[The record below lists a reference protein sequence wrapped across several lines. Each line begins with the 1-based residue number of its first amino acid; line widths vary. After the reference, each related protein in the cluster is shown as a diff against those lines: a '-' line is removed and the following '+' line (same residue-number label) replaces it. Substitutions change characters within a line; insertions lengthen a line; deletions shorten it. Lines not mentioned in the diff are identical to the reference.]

1 MKEIIEVIK
10 NKYNIKDYNH
20 IYINDLE
27 LIEFNIN
34 VYAEVKI
41 LKFNFKNEYNV
52 ILTLLNS
59 NLYPTENITINLEY
73 KSCDTLIK
81 DLKDFHFRF
90 L

>member
-1 MKEIIEVIK
+1 MKEIINIIK
-10 NKYNIKDYNH
+10 EKYNIKVINH
-20 IYINDLE
+20 FYINDLE
-27 LIEFNIN
+27 MIEFNIN
-34 VYAEVKI
+34 VYADVKI

-73 KSCDTLIK
+73 TTYNKLLN